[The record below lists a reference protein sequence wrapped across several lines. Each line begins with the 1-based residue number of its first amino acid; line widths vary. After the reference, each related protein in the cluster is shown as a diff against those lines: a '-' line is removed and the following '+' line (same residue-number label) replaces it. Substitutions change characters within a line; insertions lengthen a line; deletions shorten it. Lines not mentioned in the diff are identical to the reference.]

1 LIQERGQV
9 SDEEMH
15 DVFNMGCGFCC
26 VVAADDEG
34 AALEILRR
42 HYPGAQADRQGD
54 QGPREVR
61 RSG

>member
-1 LIQERGQV
+1 MTF
-9 SDEEMH
+9 S
-15 DVFNMGCGFCC
+15 NMGCGFCC

-42 HYPGAQADRQGD
+42 HYPGAKRSAGR
-54 QGPREVR
+54 PRAHASVR